1 MTSIYNEGKLITSF
15 GVQCGLSIYRMV
27 EVIPASLA
35 RDGEETLLRKDTFVM
50 CGKHK
55 MNKLYLHY
63 KILLDL

>member
-1 MTSIYNEGKLITSF
+1 
-15 GVQCGLSIYRMV
+15 MV

-35 RDGEETLLRKDTFVM
+35 RDDEETRLRKDTFGM

-55 MNKLYLHY
+55 MNRLYSHY